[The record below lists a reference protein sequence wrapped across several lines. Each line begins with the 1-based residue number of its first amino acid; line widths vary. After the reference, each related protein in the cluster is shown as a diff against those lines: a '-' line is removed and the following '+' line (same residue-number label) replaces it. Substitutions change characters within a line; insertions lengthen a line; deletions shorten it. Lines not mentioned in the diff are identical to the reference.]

1 MIKFIKKNNSIPK
14 INKLTNTLKQHI
26 LNNSN
31 CYLIILTTIILS
43 CIIYKFLT
51 QNKNEGMEQMNTCG
65 KNNEN
70 KNKNKNKEK
79 KQNNKVTAGTIF
91 IGPFDSTIKVDND
104 IVGQPKLIL
113 TPPPSQTSKQQNI
126 NYTTKITNVFDGP
139 NGEIA
144 TITKMNDKF
153 IITLINGSNTL
164 IYYEQTTN
172 PITVKNNINDD
183 INNNLLNDEFIYSN
197 SNSLINEIPS
207 SNILNGTEDSYILK
221 TKIVPQVCTTCN
233 NPNNSMANIEKNKNK
248 KSQKNSYDY
257 NTQYQQDELPEPV
270 PVLNKFT
277 TFGM

>member
-31 CYLIILTTIILS
+31 CYLIIFTTIILS

-197 SNSLINEIPS
+197 SLINEIPS

>member
-1 MIKFIKKNNSIPK
+1 
-14 INKLTNTLKQHI
+14 
-26 LNNSN
+26 
-31 CYLIILTTIILS
+31 
-43 CIIYKFLT
+43 
-51 QNKNEGMEQMNTCG
+51 
-65 KNNEN
+65 
-70 KNKNKNKEK
+70 
-79 KQNNKVTAGTIF
+79 
-91 IGPFDSTIKVDND
+91 
-104 IVGQPKLIL
+104 
-113 TPPPSQTSKQQNI
+113 
-126 NYTTKITNVFDGP
+126 
-139 NGEIA
+139 
-144 TITKMNDKF
+144 MNDKF